1 MKVLKNQYLERKV
14 CPLFHMKTTDSKNLV
29 KVNQILP
36 IMQEHFGNSNLFQ
49 EQRMNKECF
58 ATSNLN
64 KQQTIVAFLNKNR
77 DLCDKLIS

>member
-49 EQRMNKECF
+49 EQRMFCNIQ
-58 ATSNLN
+58 L
-64 KQQTIVAFLNKNR
+64 KQTTNN
-77 DLCDKLIS
+77 CCISQ